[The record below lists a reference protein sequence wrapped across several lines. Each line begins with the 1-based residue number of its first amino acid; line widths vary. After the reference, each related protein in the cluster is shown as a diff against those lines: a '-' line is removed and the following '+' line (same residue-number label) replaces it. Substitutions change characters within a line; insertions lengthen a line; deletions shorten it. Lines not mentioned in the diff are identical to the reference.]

1 VTASI
6 AFIIVYIGM
15 RSIRW
20 AAVERASY
28 VMNQGAKTLA

>member
-15 RSIRW
+15 RSKRE
-20 AAVERASY
+20 AVPQQRRCANVCEES
-28 VMNQGAKTLA
+28 ML